1 MASTNVDNQDCPNC
15 NKSGLAILPV
25 RYALVPKKIE
35 ATLPTS
41 LGAKV
46 TDVKL
51 AHHKY
56 ALRTLRQGFFY
67 LFYEKHARGSHI
79 KWEAYSVSAAGT
91 LWKQL
96 STSALNGISA
106 EPSCSRKGHNIP
118 ASVIAIEQPEKCG
131 RIWLAFSEHA
141 WSAETF
147 DLFQNDAHARGRRMQ
162 EFNPSKWVTTS
173 VAAHSLEATE
183 ANIGQILEYKDK
195 AGLTALLPSAV
206 VPTLSKPD
214 GSFDPAKLE
223 KQTTRYPYHNREA
236 QTEELVKLMKKVGEN
251 ATGKAHTPVIFT
263 LWDAV
268 GITHEL
274 AGFCH
279 DLLGWLDKYSHE
291 RELELGAMNAI
302 EGLKKALPEKEIAF
316 DEHLRGGHESER
328 ERRGNLNAM
337 RRVDA
342 ERAPAASRSRKLE
355 VCDIVED
362 WTSKNLFHD
371 EFEKRLMQANMLP
384 EPARS
389 AQIKKIR
396 AQADQYL
403 TNRDKGNSDR
413 LEERRAHAWDKYQ
426 EKIDKERYDYF
437 QQQQQQ
443 LAAASEVIL
452 HNRTEDM
459 VAWLESSSLVDAL
472 TEFHPEN
479 IEDGIAFN
487 EVVGEAIFGMNASQ
501 RGGIKLDEWIREK
514 KASEKNLLW
523 RAVALNQKQ
532 PMAELDAEL
541 AEATKHQTERTM
553 ASAINWTNYTSKSL
567 KALADTYKKTVSFHN
582 ANTSASSAKGSSAFG
597 IPLRPVKMHG
607 IDKLVVTAGDRFFK
621 AFSVP
626 GLADHACEKIIQQIF
641 SIRAFV
647 NPMDSAKL
655 IQAQAANDGI
665 VRSQQL
671 ARLRTARTFLA
682 ADTPSI
688 RTAQSEALADAWNDF
703 KTKNSGAASAMKDAR
718 LALLVMLIEGVNFNK
733 LIADCAMKKDAKSWW
748 SLVASGITITSGMF
762 EVASVPAKVL
772 FGNAEA
778 WSYQRIKLAG
788 GLLGSTASMIG
799 AVLDIRDAAKFY
811 GKGNSAIALVYGL
824 KAAAGITNAGLTIAA
839 TFSYA
844 APLIGRLTGNTA
856 LSTAARVVGA
866 RAAAVIGFRI
876 LIMSAGAWLT
886 ILAFGIQIFIWIMS
900 DDALEEWCSL
910 CAFGINRDSRD
921 AYRTFKAQIE
931 QLEKAQSEI
940 GLQETKA

>member
-1 MASTNVDNQDCPNC
+1 MASTNVDNLNCPNC
-15 NKSGLAILPV
+15 NKDGLAILPV
-25 RYALVPKKIE
+25 RYALVPNKIE

-96 STSALNGISA
+96 SGTALNSISA

-118 ASVIAIEQPEKCG
+118 AAVIAIERPEKCG
-131 RIWLAFSEHA
+131 RVWMAFSEHA

-147 DLFQNDAHARGRRMQ
+147 DQFENNAHARGRRMQ
-162 EFNPSKWVTTS
+162 EFHPAKWVTTS
-173 VAAHSLEATE
+173 VAAHGLEANE
-183 ANIGQILEYKDK
+183 ANIGQILEYQDK
-195 AGLTALLPSAV
+195 TGFTALLPSAV

-214 GSFDPAKLE
+214 GSFDAAKLG
-223 KQTTRYPYHNREA
+223 KQTTRYPYHNRKQ
-236 QTEELVKLMKKVGEN
+236 QTEELVRLMKKVGEN
-251 ATGKAHTPVIFT
+251 STGKAHAPVIFT

-302 EGLKKALPEKEIAF
+302 EGLKKALPEKAIAF
-316 DEHLRGGHESER
+316 EEHLRGGHASER

-337 RRVDA
+337 RRADA
-342 ERAPAASRSRKLE
+342 ERASAASRSRKLE
-355 VCDIVED
+355 VCDIVDD
-362 WTSKNLFHD
+362 WISKNLFND
-371 EFEKRLMQANMLP
+371 EFEKRLMQADMLP
-384 EPARS
+384 EPVRS

-403 TNRDKGNSDR
+403 ANRDKGNRDR
-413 LEERRAHAWDKYQ
+413 LEDRRAHAWDKYE
-426 EKIDKERYDYF
+426 EKIDKESYEYF
-437 QQQQQQ
+437 QKQQQQ
-443 LAAASEVIL
+443 LATASEVIL
-452 HNRTEDM
+452 QHRNADL
-459 VAWLESSSLVDAL
+459 VAWLESPSLVDAL
-472 TEFHPEN
+472 TEFHSEN

-487 EVVGEAIFGMNASQ
+487 ELVGEAIFGMNASQ
-501 RGGIKLDEWIREK
+501 RGGNKLDEWIGEK
-514 KASEKNLLW
+514 KASETNLLW
-523 RAVALNQKQ
+523 RAVAMNQKQ

-541 AEATKHQTERTM
+541 AEAAKHQKERTM
-553 ASAINWTNYTSKSL
+553 ASAINWTNYAAKSF

-582 ANTSASSAKGSSAFG
+582 ANTSASSAKGSAAFG

-607 IDKLVVTAGDRFFK
+607 IDKLVMTAGDRFFK

-647 NPMDSAKL
+647 DPMDSAKL
-655 IQAQAANDGI
+655 IQVQAENEGLS
-665 VRSQQL
+665 RRQQMKRL
-671 ARLRTARTFLA
+671 AIAKKFLA
-682 ADTPSI
+682 TDTPLIKTS
-688 RTAQSEALADAWNDF
+688 QSEALTNAWEDF
-703 KTKNSGAASAMKDAR
+703 KTKNSGASNATKDAR

-733 LIADCAMKKDAKSWW
+733 LIAECAIKNDAKSWW
-748 SLVASGITITSGMF
+748 SLAASGVTIASGMF
-762 EVASVPAKVL
+762 EIASVPAKVI
-772 FGNAEA
+772 FGNADA

-788 GLLGSTASMIG
+788 GLLSSAASVIG
-799 AVLDIRDAAKFY
+799 AVLDFRDAAKFS
-811 GKGNSAIALVYGL
+811 GKGNTSLYILYSMKGGL
-824 KAAAGITNAGLTIAA
+824 GLINAGLTVA
-839 TFSYA
+839 TTFTYA
-844 APLIGRLTGNTA
+844 APLIGRLTGNT
-856 LSTAARVVGA
+856 LLGTAARTIGI
-866 RAAAVIGFRI
+866 RATAIIGIRI
-876 LIMSAGAWLT
+876 LFMSAGAWIT
-886 ILAFGIQIFIWIMS
+886 VIAFGIQIIIWVIS
-900 DDALEEWCSL
+900 DDALEEWCAL
-910 CAFGINRDSRD
+910 CAFGKNRTSRD
-921 AYRTFKAQIE
+921 AYRNLKMQSDE
-931 QLEKAQSEI
+931 LEKSMREI
-940 GLQETKA
+940 SF